1 MNTKICFKCQQ
12 DLPLS
17 SFNKNSSKKDGL
29 AHECRECKKL
39 YQRKFYLDNKQD
51 HILKA
56 NSRKQEL
63 RRKLKELK
71 STLKCNCGESHP
83 ACLQFHHIND
93 DKEIE
98 VSTAVSLGWSWYKI
112 VKEIEKCQVLCA
124 NCHFKLH
131 YEEND
136 LTNE

>member
-71 STLKCNCGESHP
+71 STLKCNRPRSGQADVRP
-83 ACLQFHHIND
+83 LVQ
-93 DKEIE
+93 
-98 VSTAVSLGWSWYKI
+98 GR
-112 VKEIEKCQVLCA
+112 CA
-124 NCHFKLH
+124 
-131 YEEND
+131 D
-136 LTNE
+136 LAGKQGTTSRQ